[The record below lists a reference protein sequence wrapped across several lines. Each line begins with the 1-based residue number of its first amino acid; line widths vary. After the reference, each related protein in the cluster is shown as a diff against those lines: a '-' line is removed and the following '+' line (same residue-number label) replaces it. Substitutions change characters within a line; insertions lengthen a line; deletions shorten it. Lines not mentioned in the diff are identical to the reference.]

1 MQLYHQYKMMF
12 DFDTHATSIS
22 QFFQFSTI
30 MDHARLIEQ
39 ATKKEE
45 YNRITWLPLHLS
57 QGKITLG
64 SLNTKLF
71 SLYFFPSASILCST
85 AHLA

>member
-1 MQLYHQYKMMF
+1 MMF
-12 DFDTHATSIS
+12 DFDIHATSIS
-22 QFFQFSTI
+22 QFFQYSTI
-30 MDHARLIEQ
+30 IDHARLIEQ
-39 ATKKEE
+39 ATKKQEH
-45 YNRITWLPLHLS
+45 NRITWLPLHLS

-71 SLYFFPSASILCST
+71 SSCFLPSASILRSA